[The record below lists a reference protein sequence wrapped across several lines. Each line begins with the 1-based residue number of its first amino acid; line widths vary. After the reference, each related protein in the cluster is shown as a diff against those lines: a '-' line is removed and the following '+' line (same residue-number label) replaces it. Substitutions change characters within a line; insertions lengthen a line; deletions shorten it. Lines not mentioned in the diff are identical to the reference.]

1 MKQLLDGLLWLSIA
15 VVTAG
20 VVRLTLPVNT
30 VFALGLIVG
39 VATGGLYTAH
49 NRLSMPTLAALVVTL
64 STGIIVAV
72 LSVVTISTW
81 WLPAIWTTTIGYAV
95 GIVATWLLV
104 SGLALD
110 ELGGFAAVA
119 GLILAVAGGAAGI
132 LYAPDLRLFLAVL
145 FAGLA
150 AGFVVPFSNLLFEL
164 LRADSRGPRRST
176 DDGVTPATRFGIEAT
191 TIAALAI
198 VVPFGSRGAA
208 LFGSGEP
215 SALPF
220 GLVCGAV
227 LSVGPLAVG
236 GGHSERFDRLRTRFV
251 ERVYRLLD
259 RIERWLARRRRE
271 GSESGLAESTVGD
284 GGGETA
290 AAGDDPASLSTASDF
305 VEGVAASLADTG
317 LVIEAAEGAESLFEN
332 TGGLQNR
339 VDRLWSRFSGT
350 VARTARDSGLALQLS
365 AAEEARSEGDTERAQ
380 SLTDGALE
388 FVAPTIGSV
397 AAAVVRGR
405 ASGDSVLDSLA
416 PLFARIEDLLGE
428 QQLPTDDDDPEGF
441 HLIQKLLERLIEE
454 EAGEGFDT
462 ALSRIRAAA
471 ADGWYS
477 VQAGDQALAADNYQR
492 ALVAYLSGIEAYHRA
507 YDIADESKTV
517 ATDDRRSPDDAAPGT
532 TDSDADAETSGVTA
546 SASTYASEASRIATA
561 IEAVLH
567 DTAAVVAAATDDLYG
582 SRPPPTVDTDAR
594 RTIVRTLR
602 TLRRTRTR
610 VDATVPPI
618 ELADGRYQHAEI
630 ARSIAR
636 LRRHLRTADDA
647 AASGNTAAA
656 VDQYERVADR
666 LDVLSNRAG
675 NNGLTELA
683 RSLKKMAAAVD
694 AVAREP
700 TPEAVADRP
709 ELTVPV
715 TDDHRTP
722 EVAPVGR
729 RLRRTFCSPAFVDLW
744 EFVGEAGDHRLLAVA
759 GEPYPDLVGSVG
771 VALSGLDPLY
781 SEPNVDALRE
791 WVSEI
796 TIEAL
801 STAVEDVSAAHSK
814 LIAADPAPP
823 PAFRE
828 LPEIL
833 RDPSVTTLP
842 TAEGVDTY
850 SERWL
855 DRAGALVEAAGRIE
869 RQQSAVDGFAAFEPR
884 VRKALQRDGQIDA
897 SQVSAEL
904 LQVAAFHLS
913 GVEYD
918 AEAETLSKTGPIS
931 RRERPVGVDGSPST
945 AAGASTSTAEA
956 SAPTADDEA
965 STAADAESTP
975 TDEPS

>member
-1 MKQLLDGLLWLSIA
+1 MKHLLDGLLWLLIG

-20 VVRLTLPVNT
+20 AVRLTLPVNT
-30 VFALGLIVG
+30 VFALGLLAG
-39 VATGGLYTAH
+39 VAVGGLYTAH
-49 NRLSMPTLAALVVTL
+49 NRLSIPTLSALVGTL
-64 STGIIVAV
+64 STGVIVAV
-72 LSVVTISTW
+72 LSVVVISTW
-81 WLPAIWTTTIGYAV
+81 WLPAIWTTTIGYAI

-110 ELGGFAAVA
+110 DLGGFAGIA
-119 GLILAVAGGAAGI
+119 GLVVAVAGGAAGI
-132 LYAPDLRLFLAVL
+132 LYAPDVRLFIAVL

-150 AGFVVPFSNLLFEL
+150 AGFVVPFSSLLFEL

-176 DDGVTPATRFGIEAT
+176 DDGLTPATRFGMEAT

-198 VVPFGSRGAA
+198 VVPFGSRGVA
-208 LFGSGEP
+208 LFGFGELG
-215 SALPF
+215 ALPF
-220 GLVCGAV
+220 GLVFGCL

-236 GGHSERFDRLRTRFV
+236 GGHSERLDRLRARFV

-271 GSESGLAESTVGD
+271 GSERGLEESGGGD

-290 AAGDDPASLSTASDF
+290 AAGDDPASLSTASNF
-305 VEGVAASLADTG
+305 VEGVAASLSDTG

-339 VDRLWSRFSGT
+339 VNRLWSRFSGT

-380 SLTDGALE
+380 SLTDAALE
-388 FVAPTIGSV
+388 LAAPTIGSV

-405 ASGDSVLDSLA
+405 GDRSALDSLA
-416 PLFARIEDLLGE
+416 PLFARIEQLLGE

-462 ALSRIRAAA
+462 ALARVRAAA

-477 VQAGDQALAADNYQR
+477 VQAGDQALTADNYQR
-492 ALVAYLSGIEAYHRA
+492 ALVAYLSGIEAYRRA
-507 YDIADESKTV
+507 YDIAEESKTA
-517 ATDDRRSPDDAAPGT
+517 ATDDRRRPDDAAATG
-532 TDSDADAETSGVTA
+532 TDSDADASGVTA

-567 DTAAVVAAATDDLYG
+567 DTAAVVVAATDDLYG
-582 SRPPPTVDTDAR
+582 ARPPPTVDTDDR

-602 TLRRTRTR
+602 TLRQTRTR

-683 RSLKKMAAAVD
+683 RSVKKTAAGID

-700 TPEAVADRP
+700 TAEAVAERP
-709 ELTVPV
+709 ELTVPS

-722 EVAPVGR
+722 AVAPVGR

-744 EFVGEAGDHRLLAVA
+744 EFVVEAGDHQLLDIA
-759 GEPYPDLVGSVG
+759 GEPSPDLVGSVG

-781 SEPNVDALRE
+781 SEPNVDSLQE
-791 WVSEI
+791 WISEI
-796 TIEAL
+796 TLEAL
-801 STAVEDVSAAHSK
+801 STAVEDVSEAHSK
-814 LIAADPAPP
+814 LAGADPAPP
-823 PAFRE
+823 PGFRE
-828 LPEIL
+828 PPEIL
-833 RDPSVTTLP
+833 QDPSVTTLP
-842 TAEGVDTY
+842 TTEVRAY
-850 SERWL
+850 SETWL
-855 DRAGALVEAAGRIE
+855 DRSAALVAAHARIE
-869 RQQSAVDGFAAFEPR
+869 RQRSAVDGFGTLEPR
-884 VRKALQRDGQIDA
+884 VKKALQRDGSLDS

-918 AEAETLSKTGPIS
+918 AKAETLSKTGPIS
-931 RRERPVGVDGSPST
+931 RRDVQAEVDGESST
-945 AAGASTSTAEA
+945 TDDGVSAA
-956 SAPTADDEA
+956 ADDGVSA
-965 STAADAESTP
+965 AADDGVSATVDGESTP